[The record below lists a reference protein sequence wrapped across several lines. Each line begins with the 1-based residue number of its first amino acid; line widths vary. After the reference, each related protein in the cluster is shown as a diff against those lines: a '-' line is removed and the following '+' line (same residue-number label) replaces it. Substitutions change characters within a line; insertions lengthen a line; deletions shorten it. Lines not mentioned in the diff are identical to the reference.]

1 MEKNTK
7 EVIHCGFCDTE
18 LTKGVHVCRTCLATV
33 KYGTPPGWLVFL
45 VWLVGMVGG
54 ALIAMATQSGPSFF
68 LGFVFMGIGFI
79 VLKAIYADQITFH
92 RK

>member
-1 MEKNTK
+1 MENNTK

-18 LTKGVHVCRTCLATV
+18 LNKGVHVCRTCLATV
-33 KYGTPPGWLVFL
+33 KYGVPPTGLLLL
-45 VWLVGMVGG
+45 VWLIGMILGVL
-54 ALIAMATQSGPSFF
+54 AATATHSAPTFF

-79 VLKAIYADQITFH
+79 VLKAIYAGRITFH